1 VTAAAHRRKLVVLDR
16 DGVINHESDAFI
28 KSPGE
33 WIPIDG
39 SIEAIGLLSQ
49 NGFTVAVAS
58 NQSGIGRKLLDR
70 RTLDAIHRKMRRAVN
85 AAGGSVDRIV
95 YCPHLPGDGCDCR
108 KPLPGLLLRLARHY
122 GVSMK
127 GVPVVGDSERDL
139 AAARA
144 VDARPI
150 LVLTG
155 NGLKTRDELDR
166 RGVPVECHQDLLS
179 AAEALV
185 CESGRAGP
193 I

>member
-185 CESGRAGP
+185 CESARAGP

>member
-1 VTAAAHRRKLVVLDR
+1 MTASDHNRKLVVLDR

-39 SIEAIGLLSQ
+39 SIEAIGLLSRH
-49 NGFTVAVAS
+49 GFTVAVAS
-58 NQSGIGRKLLDR
+58 NQSGIGRKILDR
-70 RTLDAIHRKMRRAVN
+70 QRLHAIHRKMRRTVN
-85 AAGGSVDRIV
+85 AAGGSIDRIV

-108 KPLPGLLLRLARHY
+108 KPLPGLLVRLARHY
-122 GVSMK
+122 GVTMK
-127 GVPVVGDSERDL
+127 GVPVVGDSARDL

-155 NGLKTRDELDR
+155 NGRKTRDDLDSQ
-166 RGVPVECHQDLLS
+166 GIAVECHDDLLS
-179 AAEALV
+179 AAKALV
-185 CESGRAGP
+185 VECERTGRS
-193 I
+193 

>member
-1 VTAAAHRRKLVVLDR
+1 MTAAARNRKLVVLDR

-28 KSPGE
+28 KSPAE

-39 SIEAIGLLSQ
+39 SMEAIGLLSQ

-58 NQSGIGRKLLDR
+58 NQSGVGRKLLDR
-70 RTLDAIHRKMRRAVN
+70 RTLQAIHRKMRRTANV
-85 AAGGSVDRIV
+85 AGGSIDRIV
-95 YCPHLPGDGCDCR
+95 YCPHLPDDGCDCR
-108 KPLPGLLLRLARHY
+108 KPLPGLLTRLARYY

-127 GVPVVGDSERDL
+127 GVPVIGDSERDL

-155 NGLKTRDELDR
+155 NGPGTRDDLQR
-166 RGVPVECHQDLLS
+166 RGIPIECHEDLLS
-179 AAEALV
+179 AAKALV
-185 CESGRAGP
+185 SEPGRAV
-193 I
+193 